1 MGSGCCSGDNT
12 ASREDPSPA
21 AAAANTGC
29 CGTTNTGP
37 VANADKSCSSSL
49 TSEVGEKD
57 NGCEEGGSCCGDKF
71 TKPNPDACQDDCCS
85 DPKETSLDKKASDIC
100 KDGCCS
106 VEPKEAGPVQPAPD
120 ACKDACCSDL
130 KETILDKMAP
140 SGCKD
145 GCCSDPKETSLVE
158 TVPSG
163 CKDNCCSFEP
173 KEVVPVKTAPD
184 ACKDGCCGDQPKN
197 NNISEETA
205 KSCEDACCADE
216 NGARSTEEP
225 AASCSGGCC
234 GDKVQANTCESQ
246 TKASAGCCGG
256 EKDACGNENRSPSI
270 SSDATTCCEG
280 EEKCDEKCIWAVAA
294 MECEKACDEDADHN
308 EAEGHHH
315 AHDKDGQ
322 HLNSA
327 CTSHLQ
333 SAMSRY
339 EAYIEQAR
347 CICRSILNSGLTQT
361 SCCAARR
368 AAAPQARN
376 KVTCSSGVSTSKTSR
391 TLRQE
396 SQCGSKTDGLP
407 IATAKVKE
415 SSCCTSQKQKAN
427 APTVAVRAAPP
438 DLRGSREKQKDLEEC
453 SGIEMVAVG
462 VNGMTCSGCSDKL
475 TRILKATP
483 GVSEVRVNFVMSV
496 ADFSVDLSVNKATD
510 VIKAA
515 EGSTGFQITRLAGGD
530 FHLDVLASGLAARA
544 LIDEPTDGIMDAMIL
559 DKKTVRLSY
568 DPGFIGARDLFDKI
582 HDRTEG
588 LAPPQADPSLASGRK
603 RLLDQLLKTCVAAI
617 LTIPVVVLAWGDN
630 LVDDKTRAY
639 VSIVLATLVQLIAVP
654 EFYKPALS
662 ALVFSHVLEMD
673 MLVVI
678 SITAAYLYSI
688 VAFSFRMANKPLETT
703 EFFETSTLLITLIL
717 LGRLIAT
724 YARVKA
730 VGAVSM
736 RSLQSSNA
744 VLVEEGKDREIDAR
758 LLQYGD
764 IFKIPPHSRVVTD
777 GFVLSGHSEVDE
789 SMLTGESIPV
799 PKQSGDYV
807 IAGTVNGDG
816 VITARLTRLPGKNTV
831 TDIAEMVEE
840 ATNSKPKIQDLANKV
855 ASWFVPVVSAIAVLV
870 VIIWVVVGLRVR
882 NEKTGKAVADAITYA
897 VAVLAVSC
905 PCALGLAV
913 PMVLVIAG
921 GIAARGGIII
931 KSADCTESARKC
943 TDVIFDKTGTITEG
957 DLDVVAEE
965 IFGGAN
971 EEEALALAKALVAGG
986 KHPVSAATE
995 RHLESRAVQSLA
1007 AVIDVRVVPGA
1018 GVETRFNGSV
1028 LRAGNSRWTET
1039 ETLPAVKKLE
1049 DQGLTT
1055 LVVTRDSTPLVVFGL
1070 RTQLR
1075 PEAQRVIAALQARN
1089 ITVHL
1094 VSGDQARAV
1103 QSVAEAVGI
1112 PADKVAAEKTPS
1124 EKRDYVAA
1132 VMEDKRKYVIFCGDG
1147 TNDAVAVAQAHVG
1160 AQMGGALSSSDVT
1173 QGAADV
1179 ILLAGLDGIPF
1190 LLDVSQ
1196 ASFNRMVFNFAW
1208 SAVYNVLAI
1217 LLAAGAFVRIR
1228 IEPAYAGLGE
1238 IVSVLPVILAA
1249 LSMLLLNIR
1258 GKHQQ

>member
-1 MGSGCCSGDNT
+1 
-12 ASREDPSPA
+12 
-21 AAAANTGC
+21 
-29 CGTTNTGP
+29 
-37 VANADKSCSSSL
+37 
-49 TSEVGEKD
+49 
-57 NGCEEGGSCCGDKF
+57 
-71 TKPNPDACQDDCCS
+71 
-85 DPKETSLDKKASDIC
+85 
-100 KDGCCS
+100 
-106 VEPKEAGPVQPAPD
+106 
-120 ACKDACCSDL
+120 
-130 KETILDKMAP
+130 MAP

-361 SCCAARR
+361 SCCAA
-368 AAAPQARN
+368 
-376 KVTCSSGVSTSKTSR
+376 
-391 TLRQE
+391 L
-396 SQCGSKTDGLP
+396 
-407 IATAKVKE
+407 
-415 SSCCTSQKQKAN
+415 
-427 APTVAVRAAPP
+427 RAAPP

>member
-1 MGSGCCSGDNT
+1 MGSGCCSGDNI
-12 ASREDPSPA
+12 ASCGDSSPA
-21 AAAANTGC
+21 VVAASTGC
-29 CGTTNTGP
+29 CGTTDTGP
-37 VANADKSCSSSL
+37 VADAAKSCSSSL
-49 TSEVGEKD
+49 ASEVDDKD
-57 NGCEEGGSCCGDKF
+57 NGCKEGGSCCGNKP
-71 TKPNPDACQDDCCS
+71 TKPNPDACRDDCCS
-85 DPKETSLDKKASDIC
+85 DPKETSLEKTVSDGC

-106 VEPKEAGPVQPAPD
+106 VEPKEAGPVTPAPD
-120 ACKDACCSDL
+120 ACKDACCSD
-130 KETILDKMAP
+130 
-140 SGCKD
+140 
-145 GCCSDPKETSLVE
+145 PKETSLDK
-158 TVPSG
+158 TAPSG
-163 CKDNCCSFEP
+163 RKDDCCSGEP

-184 ACKDGCCGDQPKN
+184 GCKDGCCGDQPKN
-197 NNISEETA
+197 KSFSEETA

-225 AASCSGGCC
+225 AASCSDGCC
-234 GDKVQANTCESQ
+234 DDKAQANTCGSQ
-246 TKASAGCCGG
+246 TKVSAGCCGG

-270 SSDATTCCEG
+270 SSDATTCCED

-294 MECEKACDEDADHN
+294 MECEKACDEDVDHN

-315 AHDKDGQ
+315 AHDKDGL

-347 CICRSILNSGLTQT
+347 CICRSILNSGLTET

-368 AAAPQARN
+368 AAAPQANN
-376 KVTCSSGVSTSKTSR
+376 KVTCSSGVSTSKTSG

-396 SQCGSKTDGLP
+396 SQAKSQCGSKTDCLP
-407 IATAKVKE
+407 ITTAKVNE
-415 SSCCTSQKQKAN
+415 SSCCTTQKQRAN
-427 APTVAVRAAPP
+427 APNVAARASPP

-453 SGIEMVAVG
+453 SGIEMVAVS

-475 TRILKATP
+475 TRILEDTP
-483 GVSEVRVNFVMSV
+483 GVSEVRVNFVMSN
-496 ADFSVDLSVNKATD
+496 ADFSVDLSVNKAKD

-530 FHLDVLASGLAARA
+530 FHLDVLASGLAARG
-544 LIDEPTDGIMDAMIL
+544 LIDEPMDGITDAMIL

-603 RLLDQLLKTCVAAI
+603 RLFDQLLKTCLAAV

-654 EFYKPALS
+654 EFYQPALS

-688 VAFSFRMANKPLETT
+688 VAFGFRMANKPLETK

-764 IFKIPPHSRVVTD
+764 TFKIPPHSRVVTD

-816 VITARLTRLPGKNTV
+816 VITAQLTRLPGKNTV
-831 TDIAEMVEE
+831 TDIAQMVEE

-855 ASWFVPVVSAIAVLV
+855 ASWFVPVVSAVAVLV

-897 VAVLAVSC
+897 VAVLAISC

-965 IFGGAN
+965 VFGGAD

-995 RHLESRAVQSLA
+995 RHLEGRAVKSLA
-1007 AVIDVRVVPGA
+1007 TVIEVRVVPGA

-1039 ETLPAVKKLE
+1039 ETLPAVKKLQ

-1055 LVVTRDSTPLVVFGL
+1055 LVVTRDSIPLVVFGL

-1075 PEAQRVIAALQARN
+1075 PEAQRVIAGLQARN

-1132 VMEDKRKYVIFCGDG
+1132 VMEDGRKYVIFCGDG

-1208 SAVYNVLAI
+1208 SAVYNVVAI

-1258 GKHQQ
+1258 GKNQQ

>member
-1 MGSGCCSGDNT
+1 MGSGCCSGDNI
-12 ASREDPSPA
+12 APRGDSSPA
-21 AAAANTGC
+21 VVAASTGC
-29 CGTTNTGP
+29 FGTTDTGP
-37 VANADKSCSSSL
+37 GADPAKSCSSSL
-49 TSEVGEKD
+49 TSEVDDKD
-57 NGCEEGGSCCGDKF
+57 NDCKEGGSCCGNKP
-71 TKPNPDACQDDCCS
+71 TKPNLNACQDDCCS
-85 DPKETSLDKKASDIC
+85 DSKETSLDKPVSDGC

-106 VEPKEAGPVQPAPD
+106 VESREAGPV
-120 ACKDACCSDL
+120 
-130 KETILDKMAP
+130 
-140 SGCKD
+140 
-145 GCCSDPKETSLVE
+145 
-158 TVPSG
+158 
-163 CKDNCCSFEP
+163 
-173 KEVVPVKTAPD
+173 KTALD
-184 ACKDGCCGDQPKN
+184 ACKDGCCGDQPKEVGFVQPTPDACKDACCSDPREASLDKTAPSDCKDGCCSVESKEVVPV
-197 NNISEETA
+197 NIVPNACRDGCCSDSKETSLDKTISDICKDNCCSVEPKEVAPVKTAPDACKDACCGDQPKNKNLSEETA

-216 NGARSTEEP
+216 NGACSTEKP
-225 AASCSGGCC
+225 AASCSDGCC
-234 GDKVQANTCESQ
+234 DKKAQANTCESQ

-270 SSDATTCCEG
+270 SSDATTCCED

-294 MECEKACDEDADHN
+294 MECEKACDEDIDHN

-368 AAAPQARN
+368 AAAPQAKN

-396 SQCGSKTDGLP
+396 PQAKSQCGSKTDDLP
-407 IATAKVKE
+407 ITTAKVNE
-415 SSCCTSQKQKAN
+415 SSCCTTQKQRAN
-427 APTVAVRAAPP
+427 APNVAARASPP

-453 SGIEMVAVG
+453 SGIEMVAVS
-462 VNGMTCSGCSDKL
+462 VNGMTCSGCGDKL

-483 GVSEVRVNFVMSV
+483 GVSEVRVNFVMSN
-496 ADFSVDLSVNKATD
+496 ADFSVDLSVNKAKD

-544 LIDEPTDGIMDAMIL
+544 FVDEPTDGIMDAMIL

-568 DPGFIGARDLFDKI
+568 DPSFIGARDLFDKI

-603 RLLDQLLKTCVAAI
+603 RLFDQLLKTCLAAV

-639 VSIVLATLVQLIAVP
+639 VSIVLATLVQFIAVP
-654 EFYKPALS
+654 EFYQPALS

-688 VAFSFRMANKPLETT
+688 VAFGFRMANKPLETK

-744 VLVEEGKDREIDAR
+744 VLVEEGKDLEIDAR

-764 IFKIPPHSRVVTD
+764 TFKIPPHSRVVTD

-816 VITARLTRLPGKNTV
+816 VITAQLTRLPGKNTV
-831 TDIAEMVEE
+831 TDIAQMVEE

-855 ASWFVPVVSAIAVLV
+855 ASWFVPVVSAVAVLV
-870 VIIWVVVGLRVR
+870 VIIWVVIGLRVR
-882 NEKTGKAVADAITYA
+882 NEKTGRAVADAITYA

-957 DLDVVAEE
+957 DLYVVAEE
-965 IFGGAN
+965 VSSGAD

-995 RHLESRAVQSLA
+995 RHLEGRAVQSLA

-1018 GVETRFNGSV
+1018 GVETRFN
-1028 LRAGNSRWTET
+1028 
-1039 ETLPAVKKLE
+1039 
-1049 DQGLTT
+1049 D
-1055 LVVTRDSTPLVVFGL
+1055 
-1070 RTQLR
+1070 
-1075 PEAQRVIAALQARN
+1075 
-1089 ITVHL
+1089 
-1094 VSGDQARAV
+1094 
-1103 QSVAEAVGI
+1103 AVGI
-1112 PADKVAAEKTPS
+1112 PADKVAAEKDS
-1124 EKRDYVAA
+1124 VGEARLRGGRHGRQAQVRHILRRRDQPTRSQWRRRTSARRWGVP
-1132 VMEDKRKYVIFCGDG
+1132 
-1147 TNDAVAVAQAHVG
+1147 
-1160 AQMGGALSSSDVT
+1160 LSSSDVT

-1217 LLAAGAFVRIR
+1217 LLAAGAFVRVR